1 MVLVNRP
8 AIMQLE
14 EMIKGLPTMRKQK
27 ALEVACGSCHV
38 TDMLLRKHFDEIE
51 LMDYA
56 QDAIQKAEQLQRRC
70 NKIVCIYH
78 QKMQDFTSIDHYNCI
93 VLRYCIGYLDDTEAR
108 LFLRKVTK
116 MLSQ

>member
-56 QDAIQKAEQLQRRC
+56 QQAIEKAEQLQRRC

-78 QKMQDFTSIDHYNCI
+78 TKMQDFTSPTHYNCI
-93 VLRYCIGYLDDTEAR
+93 VLRYCIGYLDDGEAR